1 LAKRAPDP
9 PAAVPDEAPKITGSR
24 MPVPKVNP
32 PDATAAALLAFAGE
46 KAAANV
52 PGAAVAVPEAEAVV
66 PLMAQPETP
75 PAPQPVGPL

>member
-9 PAAVPDEAPKITGSR
+9 PAATLVLAPKITG